1 MTTEIKEIRKELE
14 ILKNQTRQ
22 LLNDFNKMM
31 RKKSEPK
38 KPKTDKKYK
47 DPRSEKELKEI
58 SEGAEMTTHMKINL
72 TSHDKSVFF

>member
-14 ILKNQTRQ
+14 TLKSQTRQ
-22 LLNDFNKMM
+22 LLNDFNEMM
-31 RKKSEPK
+31 REKSES
-38 KPKTDKKYK
+38 KPGKKYK

-58 SEGAEMTTHMKINL
+58 SDGAEMTTHMKINL